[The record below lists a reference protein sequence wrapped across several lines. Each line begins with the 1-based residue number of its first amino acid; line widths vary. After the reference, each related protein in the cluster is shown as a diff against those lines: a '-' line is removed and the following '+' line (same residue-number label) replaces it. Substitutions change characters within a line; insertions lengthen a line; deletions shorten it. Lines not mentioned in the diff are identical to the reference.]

1 MVLCEISCEF
11 FGGFKTDI
19 DLNYMESK
27 EDICE
32 QVKRTL
38 ITTLQINNFESL
50 VIKAEKI
57 KFHIHD
63 LEFGQILM
71 LEPNKKI
78 WICNHATHC
87 DNSNE
92 NDNNSEEN
100 VVET

>member
-27 EDICE
+27 KDICE
-32 QVKRTL
+32 QVKSSL
-38 ITTLQINNFESL
+38 ITTLQMNNLESL
-50 VIKAEKI
+50 VIRAEKI

-63 LEFGQILM
+63 LDFGQILM

-78 WICNHATHC
+78 WICNHTTHC
-87 DNSNE
+87 DDSDENE
-92 NDNNSEEN
+92 DNSEEN
-100 VVET
+100 FVQR